1 MALFSVIFISQTAFS
16 SQTIVASKVV
26 SDPVLDG
33 SPDDAVWKSAAKY
46 TIKDNRSGDNITLKA
61 IYTKDKVS
69 FLVTYPDSSANIQH
83 KPLVWDKETMIY
95 KPGPQREDG
104 FAFKW
109 NMEDTDVN
117 LSNFSDDN
125 YIADIWYWKA
135 ARTNPAG
142 YADDKMHNLASIT
155 GKKAAEL
162 TSKKGK
168 KRYLMRLSDKGKSAS
183 KKRIL
188 AEYQGDIVDQYVS
201 QTPEGSRADVAAKG
215 VWKDGHWTI
224 ELSRR
229 LDTGNEDDIKFST
242 DSGKR
247 YKFGV
252 SIFGLY
258 GNPEDSSKPHLY
270 GQGRISE
277 ELYLVFK

>member
-1 MALFSVIFISQTAFS
+1 MSAIIILLISQTAFS
-16 SQTIVASKVV
+16 SQTIVAVKAV

-33 SPDDAVWKSAAKY
+33 SPDDAVWKGAGKY
-46 TIKDNRSGDNITLKA
+46 TIKDNRTGDDITLRA

-69 FLVTYPDSSANIQH
+69 FLVTYPDSSADIRH
-83 KPLVWDKETMIY
+83 KPLVWDKETKLY

-109 NMEDTDVN
+109 SMEENDVN

-125 YIADIWYWKA
+125 YIADVWYWKA

-142 YADDKMHNLASIT
+142 YSDDKSHILSSIA

-162 TSKKGK
+162 TSKKGV
-168 KRYLMRLSDKGKSAS
+168 KRYLMRKGDNGKSAS
-183 KKRIL
+183 KKHIL
-188 AEYQGDIVDQYVS
+188 AEFQGDIVDQYVS

-215 VWKDGHWTI
+215 VWKDGYWTI

-229 LDTGNEDDIKFST
+229 LDTGHQDDLQFSP
-242 DSGKR
+242 DSGKK

-258 GNPEDSSKPHLY
+258 GNPEDNSKPHLY

-277 ELYLVFK
+277 DLLLIFK